1 VAVAPA
7 ARAARVPAVTD
18 DHEVALA
25 RPVRRDGRRWPRA
38 RHAAT
43 TTQEDIMQPNSR
55 ISLDAN
61 ELDTDAVETG
71 DFDTTVDLDVETGR
85 ITFHAAWALTA
96 EAPPDALRHSVV
108 LELDCDTMERYAALD
123 DGARMRVHAMLH
135 ETVQDMLDALPDIDE
150 DLTLTV
156 ELTDAMLDTAR
167 HLQ

>member
-1 VAVAPA
+1 
-7 ARAARVPAVTD
+7 
-18 DHEVALA
+18 
-25 RPVRRDGRRWPRA
+25 
-38 RHAAT
+38 
-43 TTQEDIMQPNSR
+43 MQPNSR